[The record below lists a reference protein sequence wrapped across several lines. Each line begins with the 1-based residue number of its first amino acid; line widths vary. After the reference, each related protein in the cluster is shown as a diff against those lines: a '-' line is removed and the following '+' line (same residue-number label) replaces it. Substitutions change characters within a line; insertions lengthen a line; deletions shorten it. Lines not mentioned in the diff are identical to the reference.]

1 MSGGFSF
8 GGGGAGAMGR
18 LVVIVGA
25 RPGTPPDAS
34 RLSERPSSIEEAIK
48 SLSRLGG
55 MTPRGIRTHL
65 GLNKPIYRQS
75 AAYGHFGRAAEG
87 DAFPWERTDLVDDLK
102 AALSA

>member
-48 SLSRLGG
+48 SLSEKR
-55 MTPRGIRTHL
+55 
-65 GLNKPIYRQS
+65 
-75 AAYGHFGRAAEG
+75 E
-87 DAFPWERTDLVDDLK
+87 VDDLRRCPK
-102 AALSA
+102 KPRITPGSSPGSGRVVSNPSL